1 MLYCRRKISY
11 QEMKVSDLEEITQ
24 SVIEAV
30 DNASHGIMKIYNSDV
45 VHVKNKMMVLQLLKL
60 IKNLIVYLSQP

>member
-11 QEMKVSDLEEITQ
+11 QEMKVSGLEEITQ

-30 DNASHGIMKIYNSDV
+30 DNASHGIMKIYNSKQLTQIHIV
-45 VHVKNKMMVLQLLKL
+45 VV
-60 IKNLIVYLSQP
+60 